1 MTFGAMYAELIDPLA
16 EALNAGNEHNFLT
29 AYDVAM
35 SVSTEGQ
42 YDEDASHALRL
53 IAEYHNFLA
62 SLHFSKDR
70 AYQERIYFH
79 CLELISQPAAGP
91 LSHLAQRRLL
101 LQHRI
106 LGDTQEILSL
116 AEAAFH
122 HLLDDL
128 KPDER
133 HTEQWMYI
141 ARYCYDRHLT
151 DILRQAYEEYI
162 LCHSSWERE
171 YVWRRLDLM
180 LKIREERA
188 TADDVRLFLSQ
199 VFSSAAYHELKHSL
213 WPELRKQGIITP
225 ELEFMLTTHGQ
236 DLLEREAE
244 ERAESQEATRQ

>member
-1 MTFGAMYAELIDPLA
+1 MTFGALYAELIDPLA
-16 EALNAGNEHNFLT
+16 EALNASNERDFRT
-29 AYDVAM
+29 AYDVALDAA
-35 SVSTEGQ
+35 TEGR

-62 SLHFSKDR
+62 SLHFSEDR
-70 AYQERIYFH
+70 AYQERMYFH
-79 CLELISQPAAGP
+79 CLELIAQPAAGP

-106 LGDTQEILSL
+106 LGDTQQILSL
-116 AEAAFH
+116 SEAAFH
-122 HLLDDL
+122 SLLDGL
-128 KPDER
+128 KPEER

-151 DILRQAYEEYI
+151 GILRQAYEEYI
-162 LCHSSWERE
+162 LSHSSWERE

-199 VFSSAAYHELKHSL
+199 IFTSAAYHELKHSL
-213 WPELRKQGIITP
+213 WPELKEQGVITP

-236 DLLEREAE
+236 DLLQREE
-244 ERAESQEATRQ
+244 QEMAQSREDAGR